1 MRRQRNADATRKR
14 RVNARRYVS
23 RRKAMSYHRGFS
35 EKNRRLLCF
44 SSEFDCREKKKKRK
58 GRKKGRRKK
67 EEEEPLEREE
77 KEDERRIISIERN
90 RWEDAKQT
98 RFPEWQSSSFENPIF
113 QDFGYT
119 TAMTSKWISSSMTHA
134 ILINFSSN
142 RRAIPNTKIISG
154 QMFFPVKNFHD
165 RCVRDVVGLQF
176 KNSRDIYRLSP
187 YPPTHFSIDIQ

>member
-1 MRRQRNADATRKR
+1 MKTRYIRDSEVYILKKVAPGGA
-14 RVNARRYVS
+14 VNASNVS
-23 RRKAMSYHRGFS
+23 TVGSMVT
-35 EKNRRLLCF
+35 
-44 SSEFDCREKKKKRK
+44 KKKK
-58 GRKKGRRKK
+58 GRKKGRKKK
-67 EEEEPLEREE
+67 EEEESLEREE

-176 KNSRDIYRLSP
+176 KNCILA
-187 YPPTHFSIDIQ
+187 

>member
-1 MRRQRNADATRKR
+1 MSRDERQCHIIVDFPKR
-14 RVNARRYVS
+14 TDGYSAFRVNSIVA
-23 RRKAMSYHRGFS
+23 
-35 EKNRRLLCF
+35 
-44 SSEFDCREKKKKRK
+44 KRK
-58 GRKKGRRKK
+58 KK
-67 EEEEPLEREE
+67 EEEESLEREE
-77 KEDERRIISIERN
+77 KEDERRIIRVSIERN

-154 QMFFPVKNFHD
+154 QMF
-165 RCVRDVVGLQF
+165 
-176 KNSRDIYRLSP
+176 SP
-187 YPPTHFSIDIQ
+187 LKISTIDASVT

>member
-1 MRRQRNADATRKR
+1 MSRDERQCRIIVDFPKR
-14 RVNARRYVS
+14 TDGYSAFRVNSIVA
-23 RRKAMSYHRGFS
+23 
-35 EKNRRLLCF
+35 
-44 SSEFDCREKKKKRK
+44 KKKKKKK

-77 KEDERRIISIERN
+77 KEDERRIIRVSIERN

-154 QMFFPVKNFHD
+154 QMF
-165 RCVRDVVGLQF
+165 
-176 KNSRDIYRLSP
+176 SP
-187 YPPTHFSIDIQ
+187 LKISTIDASVT